1 MLCFLLIILQWFN
14 EINDPCNGLKDYKFA
29 HVAYSCIYNNYV
41 TSFDLWMS
49 KGGVNTFTLII
60 NYLNEIW
67 ILIHVTIGLFE
78 VHETIGLYVVR
89 QL

>member
-1 MLCFLLIILQWFN
+1 MVPKTTNLHMLPILASTTTMF
-14 EINDPCNGLKDYKFA
+14 
-29 HVAYSCIYNNYV
+29 

-67 ILIHVTIGLFE
+67 IPIHVIIGLFE

>member
-1 MLCFLLIILQWFN
+1 MKEMIPTMVPKITNLHMLPILAFT
-14 EINDPCNGLKDYKFA
+14 ITMF
-29 HVAYSCIYNNYV
+29 

-67 ILIHVTIGLFE
+67 IPIHFTIGLFE
-78 VHETIGLYVVR
+78 VHETIGLYVAR